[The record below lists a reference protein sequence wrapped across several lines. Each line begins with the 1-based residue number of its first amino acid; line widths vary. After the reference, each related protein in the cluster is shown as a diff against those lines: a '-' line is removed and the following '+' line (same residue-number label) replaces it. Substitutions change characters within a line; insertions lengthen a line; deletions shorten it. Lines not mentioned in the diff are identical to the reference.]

1 MRSDLDASA
10 FFPARPEPIRNKAW
24 PVLPYFQGRPWHWCG
39 LSRNSPGNCR
49 VHVEILLQRFR
60 RLSSN
65 KLLFRFHW
73 RYCFRPLCNTVFP
86 SRTCRSP
93 RPFLSARP
101 DTLGTGGWL
110 QGNFAIFRG
119 RQTLPWLF
127 PDAHV
132 PHPLRGLFK
141 PLHCLVVP
149 LVCQ

>member
-65 KLLFRFHW
+65 KLLFGFIGGTASGCYVIQSSHQEHVAHLGLSFQPVQIHLVQADGFRVILQFFVGGRRFLG
-73 RYCFRPLCNTVFP
+73 YFRMLM
-86 SRTCRSP
+86 CRI
-93 RPFLSARP
+93 RFE
-101 DTLGTGGWL
+101 G
-110 QGNFAIFRG
+110 F
-119 RQTLPWLF
+119 
-127 PDAHV
+127 
-132 PHPLRGLFK
+132 FK